1 MANHFLS
8 SSSSSTSDDPLTSI
22 SRLAGPKLNSA
33 KEYTSWTILM
43 RNHLVRYQLTDLL
56 EWELKNDKFKLL
68 TDMVKDYEFNIN
80 ESSWT
85 KIGITKIQPATVP
98 KVKREESASSSS
110 SGTIVKDQIKI
121 STEAEYKTY
130 AVLLKNL
137 RQLYSILYESIYVE
151 LRKELGVEGQSN
163 GVFLWKWL
171 KDKLGANHT
180 DFMAGLFR
188 ELFEIKQLENELFSS
203 FKARVDEIN
212 HRLAQLAFDLP
223 PIMYRFIVLDNLRS
237 EYQSIIMII
246 KHGESYKENENN
258 RVEVWLKIVSAIEN
272 YERIELKRN
281 DGSSDLTESA
291 MSATGKK
298 KNYTAE
304 QLKNMTCFNCHEK
317 GHSKWNCPNPKKE
330 RQQQVN
336 GQANSA
342 VASKSI
348 GDNKS
353 STSNNDTLESFAFL
367 TMGYKSESD
376 DEAMVAAIAAPVSVK
391 SIVPTRP
398 KTPPPITNGPRQ
410 LKRLIRPSE
419 TIQST
424 VSDPS
429 ITPKIPSVPTA
440 NVQRAEVL
448 QSAKVPGPTN
458 LVVGKETY
466 QSIEYLLKTSAW
478 GIDTMASIHCTGN
491 KKLFSTLRSCD
502 ALNISVAD
510 GGKVVATQW
519 GTIKVR
525 CRTNK
530 ASITTLNLT
539 NVYYSPH
546 LGPNLLSAAR
556 LVAEHN
562 CELRVNTSGSRLYF
576 TDGTEIPLSS
586 KGKVTTLLGGAPA
599 ILYCAISQH
608 GITTI
613 DELVSVHARMNH
625 AGFDRMIK
633 LIELQ
638 KTRGLGKLNMS
649 KENIAKAR
657 ELITNCLACKLGKST
672 NTPHSGNAKL
682 NHGTRPGEVLHFD
695 TFELS
700 LTNGIHEYGLI
711 VVEPYTGALRAGRLL
726 SKDKIVDHLINIIKQ
741 TEVCT
746 QSKVK
751 FLYTDGGTE
760 FINKTLKNYCNE

>member
-1 MANHFLS
+1 MF
-8 SSSSSTSDDPLTSI
+8 
-22 SRLAGPKLNSA
+22 
-33 KEYTSWTILM
+33 Y
-43 RNHLVRYQLTDLL
+43 
-56 EWELKNDKFKLL
+56 
-68 TDMVKDYEFNIN
+68 
-80 ESSWT
+80 
-85 KIGITKIQPATVP
+85 
-98 KVKREESASSSS
+98 
-110 SGTIVKDQIKI
+110 
-121 STEAEYKTY
+121 
-130 AVLLKNL
+130 
-137 RQLYSILYESIYVE
+137 
-151 LRKELGVEGQSN
+151 
-163 GVFLWKWL
+163 
-171 KDKLGANHT
+171 
-180 DFMAGLFR
+180 
-188 ELFEIKQLENELFSS
+188 
-203 FKARVDEIN
+203 
-212 HRLAQLAFDLP
+212 
-223 PIMYRFIVLDNLRS
+223 
-237 EYQSIIMII
+237 
-246 KHGESYKENENN
+246 
-258 RVEVWLKIVSAIEN
+258 
-272 YERIELKRN
+272 
-281 DGSSDLTESA
+281 
-291 MSATGKK
+291 
-298 KNYTAE
+298 
-304 QLKNMTCFNCHEK
+304 
-317 GHSKWNCPNPKKE
+317 CPNPKKE

-342 VASKSI
+342 VASKSN

-353 STSNNDTLESFAFL
+353 STSHNDTLKSFAFL

-562 CELRVNTSGSRLYF
+562 CELRVNTSGSRLFF

-760 FINKTLKNYCNE
+760 FINKTLKNYCNESGTTLLYTPPGTPEWNGIAERAVRTIKEGTRTLLKQSGLPDWSFWYHAMNHFIYVWNRIYVSPNTNVTPYEIYYREQPSINNVSVFGCDAFNWSRKVKRDVGTFASRGEPGIYLGHDSVQRCPIIWLLQSKKEVRSRAVSYRADQFNYARAAKEGESKLREVINQSVPGGIFDWVNEVIKFIDHDTQLVDNVMSREENRTESSINGSSQFEEFKNDNKIDESNVSMKPEYEVEEIKNHREFRDSGLKYEIKWIGYKKTSWEPAENLIGSCDELLNTYNSENGINGNVVSSNVNLNAGAV